1 MGGVDVDRIQSDMEE
16 LKKSIG
22 ERLSKLDKDV
32 KNINNLV
39 DSEII
44 TKSNLTG
51 LIEHKVN
58 KEDLKVLI
66 PDQAQFEAKVKG

>member
-1 MGGVDVDRIQSDMEE
+1 MDRIQSDMEE